1 MKGVIVFKGRYGATA
16 QYANWLGS
24 ILQLP
29 VYETDE
35 LSNVKLN
42 GFDYIIAGTSVYVG
56 KMLLAKWINAHEKI
70 LTCKKLFMF
79 VVCATPST
87 EETQLTDLLKKNINP
102 GLLKTIKV
110 FYLRGR
116 MIKSNLSFIDRLVL
130 RMGAALQK
138 NKSDKERMLT
148 DFDDVRQE
156 NLTEILNAV
165 QSFSFEIREP
175 V

>member
-70 LTCKKLFMF
+70 LTG
-79 VVCATPST
+79 S
-87 EETQLTDLLKKNINP
+87 
-102 GLLKTIKV
+102 
-110 FYLRGR
+110 
-116 MIKSNLSFIDRLVL
+116 
-130 RMGAALQK
+130 
-138 NKSDKERMLT
+138 
-148 DFDDVRQE
+148 
-156 NLTEILNAV
+156 
-165 QSFSFEIREP
+165 
-175 V
+175 